1 MLLRS
6 LGALAVVAASLALLP
21 VARAAPYPARTIE
34 IIVPYGAGG
43 STDFVART
51 IAQRLQE
58 RLGQAV
64 VVLNRPGGSGTIGVG
79 TAMRANPDGYTLL
92 LSYTSELVVVP
103 QVNKNVKYSVEDFTP
118 IAVTGIVPVVLIV
131 SKTVRADT
139 MPDLIEEIRQSP
151 GKYTFSGGLGSPS
164 HILGSWLNQLKQ
176 LEARHVPNRDGAQS
190 VADVV
195 GGHIDMFYGG
205 TSVVKPAI
213 ESGSVKAI
221 AIAGVRSSSMP
232 NVPTFKEAGLADF
245 ELASWNVMLAPKGT
259 PADIVQLLKKEVLAI
274 LGEPQVRKV
283 LADSGVEASAT
294 QDVTAFLAR
303 ERDKFGQVVRSL
315 GITIGQ

>member
-1 MLLRS
+1 MAPADRPISSRARS
-6 LGALAVVAASLALLP
+6 HSGWGSAWASRSWCSIG
-21 VARAAPYPARTIE
+21 RA
-34 IIVPYGAGG
+34 
-43 STDFVART
+43 
-51 IAQRLQE
+51 
-58 RLGQAV
+58 
-64 VVLNRPGGSGTIGVG
+64 GSGTIGVG
-79 TAMRANPDGYTLL
+79 TALRANPDGHTLL

-103 QVNKNVKYSVEDFTP
+103 QVNRNVKYSVEDFTP

-131 SKTVRADT
+131 SNKLGVDT
-139 MPDLIEEIRQSP
+139 MQDLIEEIRRSP

-176 LEARHVPNRDGAQS
+176 LEARHVPSRDGAQS
-190 VADVV
+190 VGDMV

-221 AIAGVRSSSMP
+221 AIAGVRSSSLP

-259 PADIVQLLKKEVLAI
+259 PADIVQLLRKEVLAI
-274 LGEPQVRKV
+274 LADPQVRKN
-283 LADSGVEASAT
+283 LADSGVEASDT
-294 QDVTAFLAR
+294 QDVAAFLAR
-303 ERDKFGQVVRSL
+303 ERDKFGQVVRSSRHHDRAVEIFCAATAL
-315 GITIGQ
+315 ARACCASQSRPFHANTTASPTA